1 MKGVTARTVVVAP
14 DSFKGSAAAADVAA
28 ALAEGWSEVRPAD
41 HVVLAPTADGG
52 EGTLDAF
59 AAAVPGAV
67 RHPVRVLGPAGAPV
81 DASWL
86 ELPDGTAVVELAET
100 SGLALLTEPAP
111 FDAHT
116 IGFGQAISAALDAG
130 AHTLLLAIGGSSSTD
145 GGTGALTALGARL
158 LDASGAPIAPGN
170 RGLASLA
177 SADPSA
183 LRPLPPGGVRILSD
197 VTSPLLGP
205 RGAAAVFGPQ
215 KGARAEDV
223 VVLEAGLARWA
234 EVAGDAGARA
244 ARGGGAEVGRAEAGW
259 AVAGGTGAAGDLA
272 EAGAGG
278 AGGTGAAVGRAG
290 HDAGS
295 ARRTEPAVDPAEP
308 GTGAAGGTG
317 FGLRLWGATMTP
329 GAPAVADALGLP
341 ARIATADV
349 VITGE
354 GRYDSQSASGKAPEH
369 VAALAREAGIPV
381 LLVAGAIAAE
391 PHGFADAIALADL
404 AGSAPAAIADP
415 LRWARAAGAALAV
428 RVAL

>member
-67 RHPVRVLGPAGAPV
+67 RHPVRVLGPSGAPV

-100 SGLALLTEPAP
+100 SGLALLPEPAP

-177 SADPSA
+177 SADLSA

-197 VTSPLLGP
+197 VTSPLLGL

-223 VVLEAGLARWA
+223 VALEAGLARWA
-234 EVAGDAGARA
+234 VVAGGAVDAGAVA
-244 ARGGGAEVGRAEAGW
+244 VGNGESS
-259 AVAGGTGAAGDLA
+259 
-272 EAGAGG
+272 GAG
-278 AGGTGAAVGRAG
+278 
-290 HDAGS
+290 S
-295 ARRTEPAVDPAEP
+295 AVDPAEP

-415 LRWARAAGAALAV
+415 LRWARAAGAALAG

>member
-28 ALAEGWSEVRPAD
+28 ALAEGWSEVRPED

-67 RHPVRVLGPAGAPV
+67 RHSVRVLGPSGAPV

-145 GGTGALTALGARL
+145 GGTGALTALGAHL

-170 RGLASLA
+170 RGLAALA
-177 SADPSA
+177 SVDFSA

-205 RGAAAVFGPQ
+205 GGAAAVFGPQ
-215 KGARAEDV
+215 KGAGAEDV

-234 EVAGDAGARA
+234 EVAGGAVDAGAVA
-244 ARGGGAEVGRAEAGW
+244 VGNGESSGAGS
-259 AVAGGTGAAGDLA
+259 AVDPDEPG
-272 EAGAGG
+272 AGAGAPDG
-278 AGGTGAAVGRAG
+278 DGRTK
-290 HDAGS
+290 H
-295 ARRTEPAVDPAEP
+295 AVDPAEP

-381 LLVAGAIAAE
+381 LLVAGAIAVE

-415 LRWARAAGAALAV
+415 LRWARVAGAALAA
-428 RVAL
+428 RAAL